1 MKILKP
7 YKLNKGDLVGIISP
21 ASSPE
26 DLSKIEKGVKYLE
39 SLGYRVEVG
48 KNAGQNFGYLAGS
61 DEQRVSD
68 LHYMFGKKEIK
79 AIICV
84 RGGYGSS
91 RLLDKIDY
99 SIIKKHPK
107 IFVGYSDI
115 TALQMA
121 FYKKA
126 GLISFAGPMISVDF
140 SDEINGFTEEMFWAL
155 ITCNK
160 KFGKIRNPDN
170 EKFFILK
177 HGKVHS
183 ELLGGNLS
191 MLASLTGTEY
201 FPCFDNKILIIEEI
215 NEEPYRI
222 DRMLNQIRL
231 QGIFEK
237 IKGIIL
243 GRFVDCY
250 ETDQYKKSL
259 SLNEV
264 IDDYFGK
271 IKKPIIYNFK
281 HGHVADNITVAFG
294 IKYKIITEDATIE
307 MTESAVI

>member
-7 YKLNKGDLVGIISP
+7 FKLNKGDLVGIISP

>member
-1 MKILKP
+1 MKTLKP
-7 YKLNKGDLVGIISP
+7 HKLNKGDLIGVISP
-21 ASSPE
+21 ASSTG
-26 DLSKIEKGVKYLE
+26 DLSKIEKGVRYFE
-39 SLGYRVEVG
+39 GLGYRVEVG
-48 KNAGQNFGYLAGS
+48 KNVNQNFGYLAGS
-61 DEQRVSD
+61 DEQRIAD
-68 LHYMFGKKEIK
+68 LHDMFGKKEVK
-79 AIICV
+79 AIVCI

-99 SIIKKHPK
+99 GLIKKHPK

-126 GLISFAGPMISVDF
+126 GLISFAGPMLSVDF
-140 SDEINGFTEEMFWAL
+140 SEEINGFTEEMFWAL
-155 ITCNK
+155 ISCNK
-160 KFGKIRNPDN
+160 KFGKIKNPDE
-170 EKFFILK
+170 EKFFVLK

-191 MLASLTGTEY
+191 MLASLMGTEY
-201 FPCFDNKILIIEEI
+201 FPSFDGKILIIEEI

-222 DRMLNQIRL
+222 DRMLNQLRL
-231 QGIFEK
+231 HGIFEK

-264 IDDYFGK
+264 IDDYFSK
-271 IKKPIIYNFK
+271 MKKPIIYNFK

-294 IKYKIITEDATIE
+294 IKYKINTADASIE